1 MENYFNGIVETLKT
15 EAIELNRKLEK
26 IRKGCTD
33 DKGMNLYI
41 STLKS
46 LRETLNLIKEYDWQS
61 LSSKYRTKN
70 EDGEWINC
78 VSIWEQNSQNDIRNH
93 KVFHVCDDDKNF
105 RDFRDI

>member
-1 MENYFNGIVETLKT
+1 MENYFNGIVRTLKD

-46 LRETLNLIKEYDWQS
+46 LRETLNLIKEYDWQ
-61 LSSKYRTKN
+61 LMYSKYRTKN
-70 EDGEWINC
+70 EDGEWINQ
-78 VSIWEQNSQNDIRNH
+78 VSVWEQDSQNNIRNH

-105 RDFRDI
+105 KDID

>member
-46 LRETLNLIKEYDWQS
+46 LRETLNLIKEYDWQLMYS
-61 LSSKYRTKN
+61 EYNTTDDNGNLLHQA
-70 EDGEWINC
+70 
-78 VSIWEQNSQNDIRNH
+78 SIWEQNSQNDIRNH
-93 KVFHVCDDDKNF
+93 KIFSVSNENLEYNKNN
-105 RDFRDI
+105 